1 VKRLRTWLQEVE
13 KMGLDAFVY
22 CDCVEKK
29 RLKTAH
35 PFSKQL
41 VIRRDGCPDIRSTD
55 PKKLELHD
63 RWMEKR
69 ACRHEQCM
77 LAGNWLGNAGWIS
90 LLLAEVNKISRKLGK
105 EFPVLRDQVIYCGTH
120 TGDYLRLKDVKR
132 LEKEIKFLRSQDL
145 KKARVRDVEG
155 MNEFLSKLKLLVEA
169 SLKVRKPIAF

>member
-1 VKRLRTWLQEVE
+1 
-13 KMGLDAFVY
+13 MGLDAFVF

-35 PFSKQL
+35 LFPKLL
-41 VIRRDGCPDIRSTD
+41 VIRRDGEPGIRSTD
-55 PKKLELHD
+55 SKKQELHD

-77 LAGNWLGNAGWIS
+77 VAGNCLGNAGWIS
-90 LLLAEVNKISRKLGK
+90 LLLTEINEISRKLGK

-132 LEKEIKFLRSQDL
+132 LEKEIKFLRAQDL
-145 KKARVRDVEG
+145 KEMKVRDVEG
-155 MNEFLSKLKLLVEA
+155 MNEFLSKLEILVEA
-169 SLKVRKPIAF
+169 SLKARKPIAF